1 MNYCCSEHCRAQSGR
16 LGGSRWG
23 WVLQNKMPCH
33 TGFPLAD
40 RAQSRRVGG
49 SRWCWFLHMTFR
61 ASAGS
66 GQEYH
71 SSHASSFLR
80 SDETIQ
86 WMQHSLLLCPSCL
99 CDCVALKLRFLSVSS
114 YSRPPFVSL
123 RDILVQANVLCGFV
137 FAPIHKRAVKRSF
150 PIRPQEACEVII
162 PYQIC
167 QHTLC

>member
-1 MNYCCSEHCRAQSGR
+1 MNYCCSEHSRAQSGR

-49 SRWCWFLHMTFR
+49 SRWCWFLHITFR

-123 RDILVQANVLCGFV
+123 RDILVQANVLSLWL
-137 FAPIHKRAVKRSF
+137 R
-150 PIRPQEACEVII
+150 IRTHPQEGCEAII
-162 PYQIC
+162 SYQ
-167 QHTLC
+167 TTRGL